1 MADCLFFI
9 SNVVL
14 IVCKGVP
21 ALRLKAPTPEPGCPY
36 FQIFVSLPFFM
47 FHSILRYFR
56 EFPPTSCYSLHLN
69 PTNQS
74 FLVQTNIQ
82 FNCRFLSKIDFQYF
96 KPLFKQVILIY
107 GIFSDSFLGTC
118 PFFPELKSLHLANF
132 W

>member
-1 MADCLFFI
+1 MADYLFFI

-21 ALRLKAPTPEPGCPY
+21 ALRLKAPTSETACSY
-36 FQIFVSLPFFM
+36 FQNLCFPPFFM

-56 EFPPTSCYSLHLN
+56 EFPPTSRHPLHLN

-96 KPLFKQVILIY
+96 RPLYKQVILIY
-107 GIFSDSFLGTC
+107 WIFSDSFLGTC
-118 PFFPELKSLHLANF
+118 PFFPELKSLCLANF
-132 W
+132 Q